1 MAKPAHT
8 PVEAASTSVVESAET
23 RQVLIVDDDR
33 DVCAYLAALV
43 QAEGFAPLVAYEGAK
58 GLTLARARQPDVVI
72 SDFVLPDMN
81 GMDILRGT
89 KRIDEDIPV
98 IMVTGHASVATAV
111 EAIRA
116 GAHDY
121 LTKPFSAEE
130 VIRVVR
136 RALSESDLRHRIK
149 DLSSQIKQV
158 SSLREVMGPSDAVGQ
173 IITQVNRVAAS
184 SFTVVILGETGSGKE
199 VVARAIH
206 EASPRIRGPFVA
218 VDCGAIPE
226 TLFETELFGHE
237 KGAFTG
243 AESQRGGKFEAAKG
257 GTLFLDEILN
267 MPLGCQAK
275 LLRALQDKTYYRV
288 GGTKPLTSDFRLLV
302 ASNRDLLALCEAGT
316 FRTDLYFRLNEFAI
330 AVPPLK
336 QRKED
341 VLYLAKRFLDIT
353 SFELRKH
360 VEGFTESAV
369 EALLTY
375 DWPGN
380 VRQLRSTIR
389 RAVLLAQDR
398 IGEEHLDIKRIA
410 PMNGAR
416 PSTGVAWTGQS
427 LRDIVKTST
436 ASVERDV
443 IAQSLTKTNGNKAA
457 AARLLQ
463 IDYKTMLTKMKEY
476 GL

>member
-1 MAKPAHT
+1 MGKPAQT
-8 PVEAASTSVVESAET
+8 PVEPTLPHSSASAPT
-23 RQVLIVDDDR
+23 RKVLIVDDDR
-33 DVCAYLAALV
+33 DVCTYLAALV
-43 QAEGFAPLVAYEGAK
+43 EAEGFEPIVAYEGGE
-58 GLTLARARQPDVVI
+58 GLALAGARQPDVVI
-72 SDFVLPDMN
+72 SDFLLPDLN

-98 IMVTGHASVATAV
+98 IMITGHASVASAV

-121 LTKPFSAEE
+121 LTKPFTPEE

-184 SFTVVILGETGSGKE
+184 SFTVVILGDTGSGKE

-206 EASPRIRGPFVA
+206 EASLRARGPFVA

-243 AESQRGGKFEAAKG
+243 AESQRAGKFEVAKG

-275 LLRALQDKTYYRV
+275 LLRALQDRTYYRV

-302 ASNRDLLALCEAGT
+302 ASNRDLLSLCETGT

-330 AVPPLK
+330 TIPSLK
-336 QRKED
+336 HRKED
-341 VLYLAKRFLDIT
+341 ILYLAKRFLDIT
-353 SFELRKH
+353 SLELRKH
-360 VEGFTESAV
+360 VDGFTEGAV
-369 EALLTY
+369 EALLAY

-398 IGEEHLDIKRIA
+398 IDVDHLDIKRGV
-410 PMNGAR
+410 PVDGAR
-416 PSTGVAWTGQS
+416 ADTGISWSGQT
-427 LRDIVKTST
+427 LREIVRQNT
-436 ASVERDV
+436 ATVERDV
-443 IAQSLTKTNGNKAA
+443 LAQALAKTSGNKAA
-457 AARLLQ
+457 AARMLQ
-463 IDYKTMLTKMKEY
+463 IDYKTMLSKMKEY